1 MGEGNWSCFRW
12 LKATLRPW
20 PWPAQPLRRRIEAV
34 KDSMLSRLQVIFQS
48 ENMNSG
54 MTVYDGV
61 IPFGQNFPQNQGQDR
76 HYAEQ
81 SLLKVIDQA

>member
-1 MGEGNWSCFRW
+1 
-12 LKATLRPW
+12 
-20 PWPAQPLRRRIEAV
+20 
-34 KDSMLSRLQVIFQS
+34 MLSRLQVIFQS